1 MYVIAEAIMQIKGFQ
16 KTTFID
22 YPNKVASLVFTGGC
36 NFRCPFCHNGG
47 LVLNPNRYPTT
58 LPETVYQHLEKR
70 RGVIDGLVITGGE
83 PTLMPG
89 LKAFIKSVKALNIA
103 VKLDTNGTHP
113 EVLKDLINENLL
125 DYLAMDIKH
134 AVDKYQV
141 AIGPSKVDMEKIK
154 ESVDLIIN
162 SHVDHEFRTTVIKG
176 MHTEE
181 DILSMAQSVSGAKN
195 YILQQYV
202 KTEGELMPNT
212 FRSFTSQELQDMI
225 DNLDGKHSIKN
236 FRVRG
241 KY

>member
-1 MYVIAEAIMQIKGFQ
+1 MQIKGFQ

-22 YPNKVASLVFTGGC
+22 YPNKVAALVFTGGC
-36 NFRCPFCHNGG
+36 NFRCPFCHNGS
-47 LVLNPNRYPTT
+47 LVLSPNRYPTT
-58 LPETVYQHLEKR
+58 LPETVFRHLEKR

-89 LKAFIKSVKALNIA
+89 LKAFVQAVKDMGVS
-103 VKLDTNGTHP
+103 VKLDTNGTNP
-113 EVLKDLINENLL
+113 EVLVDLVEEDLL
-125 DYLAMDIKH
+125 DYIAMDIKH
-134 AVDKYQV
+134 DYDKYAS

-154 ESVDLIIN
+154 DSVTYIIN
-162 SHVDHEFRTTVIKG
+162 SGVEHEFRTTVIKG
-176 MHTEE
+176 MHTAE
-181 DILSMAQSVSGAKN
+181 DIAVMAKQVDGARN

-212 FRSFTSQELQDMI
+212 FRSFTIDELQAMI
-225 DNLDGKHSIKN
+225 DGLNDNYQIEN

>member
-1 MYVIAEAIMQIKGFQ
+1 MQIKGFQ